1 MTNEQI
7 NEMARYALG
16 QVGKAGLDW
25 YEKSVFIEEGIVRL
39 YDGNGDYI
47 YDFSLNNE
55 DIVYKLKDV
64 YKMDAQT
71 KKMVKKVMSN
81 YKIMNGIVTKTL
93 TFKKGLLKRLFG
105 IKSKENQK

>member
-16 QVGKAGLDW
+16 QMGKAGLG

-71 KKMVKKVMSN
+71 KKMVKSIIGHYRIVW
-81 YKIMNGIVTKTL
+81 GIQDGKS
-93 TFKKGLLKRLFG
+93 KKRWLERLFG
-105 IKSKENQK
+105 VKAKEIQK